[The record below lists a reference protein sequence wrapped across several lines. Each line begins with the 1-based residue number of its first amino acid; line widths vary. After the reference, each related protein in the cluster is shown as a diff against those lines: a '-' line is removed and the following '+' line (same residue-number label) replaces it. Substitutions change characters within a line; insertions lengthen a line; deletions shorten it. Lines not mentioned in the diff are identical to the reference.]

1 MTLCQGSKSN
11 DQLIFG
17 YLAKRLN
24 TLKGKDKASLYNEF
38 KEWLAERNISKEEL
52 WSIPDLTNERYKNFF
67 LRAINQN
74 H

>member
-17 YLAKRLN
+17 YLVERLN
-24 TLKGKDKASLYNEF
+24 SLKGKDKTSLYNEF
-38 KEWLAERNISKEEL
+38 KELLTERKTFQEDL

>member
-1 MTLCQGSKSN
+1 MNKYLSGN
-11 DQLIFG
+11 D
-17 YLAKRLN
+17 
-24 TLKGKDKASLYNEF
+24 NERG
-38 KEWLAERNISKEEL
+38 ELLTERKTFQEDL

>member
-1 MTLCQGSKSN
+1 MTLCQGSKSK

-17 YLAKRLN
+17 YLVERLN
-24 TLKGKDKASLYNEF
+24 SLKGKDKTSLYNEF
-38 KEWLAERNISKEEL
+38 KELLTERKTFQEGL